1 MDDAT
6 DWYGPDMATFGDRLA
21 AARESNGMT
30 QKELAKRLGVRT
42 GTLKAWEEDRNEPRA
57 NRLSMVAGLLNVS
70 VTWLINGQGDGMET
84 PDDSLV
90 THSDVADVLKELRSL
105 RADLRNRSEAV
116 GRLEKRVRQ
125 LLVTEPEG

>member
-21 AARESNGMT
+21 AARESNGIT